1 MLNVI
6 KNVAD
11 AIDWHLLKV
20 VHPFINDFEDSLV
33 LVSLADILDDI
44 LTVRAINTEHLGC
57 IILVLQLLEDLG
69 VHGAPKLYFP
79 ARLALHHHT

>member
-6 KNVAD
+6 KNVTNT
-11 AIDWHLLKV
+11 IDWHLLKV

-33 LVSLADILDDI
+33 LISLADILDDI
-44 LTVRAINTEHLGC
+44 LTVRAINTEHLCC

-69 VHGAPKLYFP
+69 VDSASELYFP
-79 ARLALHHHT
+79 ARLSLDHHT

>member
-6 KNVAD
+6 ENVTD

-33 LVSLADILDDI
+33 LVSLADVLDNV
-44 LTVRAINTEHLGC
+44 LAVRAVNTEHLSC

-69 VHGAPKLYFP
+69 VDCTSELYFP
-79 ARLALHHHT
+79 ARLSLDHHT

>member
-44 LTVRAINTEHLGC
+44 LTVGAINTEHLCC
-57 IILVLQLLEDLG
+57 IILVLQLLEDLS
-69 VHGAPKLYFP
+69 VHGASELYFP
-79 ARLALHHHT
+79 ARLSLDHHT

>member
-6 KNVAD
+6 ENVTD

-20 VHPFINDFEDSLV
+20 VHPFIDDFEDSLV
-33 LVSLADILDDI
+33 LVSLADVLDNV
-44 LTVRAINTEHLGC
+44 LAVRAVNAEHLSC

-69 VHGAPKLYFP
+69 VDCTSELYFP
-79 ARLALHHHT
+79 ARLSLDHHT

>member
-6 KNVAD
+6 ENISD
-11 AIDWHLLKV
+11 AINWHLLKV
-20 VHPFINDFEDSLV
+20 VHPLIDNFEDSLV
-33 LVSLADILDDI
+33 LVGLADVLDDV
-44 LTVRAINTEHLGC
+44 LTVGAIDAEHLHR

-69 VHGAPKLYFP
+69 VHGASELYLP